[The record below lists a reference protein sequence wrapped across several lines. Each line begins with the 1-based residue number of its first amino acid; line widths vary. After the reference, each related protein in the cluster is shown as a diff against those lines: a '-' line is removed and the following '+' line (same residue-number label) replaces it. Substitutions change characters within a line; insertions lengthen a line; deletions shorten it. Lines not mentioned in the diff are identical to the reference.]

1 MERTHIELVVAIY
14 VYVDPSLDSLN
25 MIHYDHC
32 LQNFMAE
39 AAPQNR
45 PPASN
50 PPAPPVDPGYSSYPP
65 PYGATYGSTPTG
77 AGPAPHNGGGYGG
90 GPYHSNYGY

>member
-1 MERTHIELVVAIY
+1 
-14 VYVDPSLDSLN
+14 
-25 MIHYDHC
+25 
-32 LQNFMAE
+32 MAE
-39 AAPQNR
+39 TAPQNR

-50 PPAPPVDPGYSSYPP
+50 PPAPTVDPGYSSYLP

>member
-1 MERTHIELVVAIY
+1 MVVA
-14 VYVDPSLDSLN
+14 
-25 MIHYDHC
+25 C

-39 AAPQNR
+39 AAPQTR

-65 PYGATYGSTPTG
+65 PYGAPPTG
-77 AGPAPHNGGGYGG
+77 VGPAPHNGGGYGG
-90 GPYHSNYGY
+90 GSYHPSYGY